1 MENPLSL
8 HPLPESCLS
17 HSVYTSSMEK
27 ISLLTLFVKS
37 WRLSFACSRF
47 YLFGLCI
54 ALPLASQLF
63 FPLPHD
69 SSDIMTLIP
78 LIHSHFLFLSVF
90 LIVIC
95 LSTIFGKSQ
104 LIPSLY
110 KKIHPTNVETSNPST
125 KSLWKNFQKTI
136 LLELGFYFFLVCIF
150 FVLSLPSIT
159 SFFLFKMIS
168 DTLIHLGFFAG
179 ILIFLLTFLIKEFS
193 LFYYLLS
200 PLRLLPAVE
209 RGSIFCMK
217 RLSTTIFF
225 LTTYFLFSLLF
236 TFSLNLV
243 MLGGVVLSQK
253 LHLSESSTLVAFLI
267 SLPCLVWYAVFS
279 QSLWLTFFLEL
290 ATPKSTTPKESP
302 LVVSNQV
309 PESPTI

>member
-78 LIHSHFLFLSVF
+78 LIHSHFLFFSVF

-110 KKIHPTNVETSNPST
+110 KKIHPTNVETSNPPT
-125 KSLWKNFQKTI
+125 TSLWKNFQKTI
-136 LLELGFYFFLVCIF
+136 LLELGFYFFLFCIF
-150 FVLSLPSIT
+150 LVLSLPSIT
-159 SFFLFKMIS
+159 SLFFFKMIS

-200 PLRLLPAVE
+200 PLHLLPAIE

-217 RLSTTIFF
+217 KLSTSIFF
-225 LTTYFLFSLLF
+225 LMTYFLFSLLF

-243 MLGGVVLSQK
+243 MLGGVVLFQK
-253 LHLSESSTLVAFLI
+253 LNLSESSTIVAFLI

-290 ATPKSTTPKESP
+290 ATPKSTAPKEP
-302 LVVSNQV
+302 VLFQEKVSEI
-309 PESPTI
+309 PSI

>member
-27 ISLLTLFVKS
+27 ISFLTLFVKS

-78 LIHSHFLFLSVF
+78 LIHSHFLFFSVF

-95 LSTIFGKSQ
+95 LSTIFFFFL

-110 KKIHPTNVETSNPST
+110 KKIHPTNVETSNPPT
-125 KSLWKNFQKTI
+125 TSLWKNFQKTI
-136 LLELGFYFFLVCIF
+136 LLELGFYFFLFCIF
-150 FVLSLPSIT
+150 LVLSLPSIT
-159 SFFLFKMIS
+159 SLFFFKMIS

-200 PLRLLPAVE
+200 PLHLLPAIE

-217 RLSTTIFF
+217 KLSTSIFF
-225 LTTYFLFSLLF
+225 LMTYFLFSLLF

-243 MLGGVVLSQK
+243 MLGGVVLFQK
-253 LHLSESSTLVAFLI
+253 LNLSESSTIVAFLI

-290 ATPKSTTPKESP
+290 ATPKSTAPKEP
-302 LVVSNQV
+302 VLFQEKVSEI
-309 PESPTI
+309 PSI